1 MSFYVENIL
10 KWQQETAV
18 LSAEDRLKWVANRFP
33 GQIVFASSLGA
44 EDQVI
49 LDLIARL
56 NLGIPV
62 FMLDTGRLFPETY
75 DLLEKTEARYKIR
88 FQVQFPDRSSVESM
102 VAANGINLFRESIEK
117 RKLCCRIRKINPLRS
132 ALGGS
137 AGWICGLRRDQSVTR
152 TDVNA
157 VDWDEAN
164 RMIKI
169 APLADWSDRQVW
181 DYIASHD
188 VPYNALHDRGF
199 PSIGCACCTRA
210 VSRTEDIRAGRWWW
224 EEPEKKEC
232 GLHGAEVKPGKG
244 GRRE

>member
-1 MSFYVENIL
+1 MNFDEETVH

-18 LSAEDRLKWVANRFP
+18 LSAEDRLKWVADRFP
-33 GQIVFASSLGA
+33 RQIVFASSLGA
-44 EDQVI
+44 EDQVM

-56 NLGIPV
+56 RLDIPV
-62 FMLDTGRLFPETY
+62 FMLDTGRFFPETY
-75 DLLEKTEARYKIR
+75 DLLEKTEVRYKIR
-88 FQVQFPDRSSVESM
+88 FRVQFPDRSAVESM
-102 VAANGINLFRESIEK
+102 VASNGINLFRESVEK

-132 ALGGS
+132 ALSGFT
-137 AGWICGLRRDQSVTR
+137 GWICGLRRDQSVTR
-152 TDVNA
+152 TDVNT

-169 APLADWSDRQVW
+169 APLADWSERQVW
-181 DYIASHD
+181 EYIASHD

-210 VSRTEDIRAGRWWW
+210 VTRTEDIRAGRWWW

-232 GLHGAEVKPGKG
+232 GLHGVEVKPGRG